1 VQLLP
6 FLFLVKSTCKDW
18 TVGVYFRHW
27 ESNLEIWYRLE
38 IPVQSR
44 VFLVRR
50 QKMPQRWILQFSIL
64 YAVLVFC
71 TPHGQAQDHVGPYP
85 PADIEYGSRIFAAQC
100 SGCHGLRGDQVS
112 GVNLRSGQFRHVFS
126 DADLR
131 SVVTTGIAGTDM
143 PPHSFDPPELAAIVA
158 YIRNMSTF
166 YARSVTVGDAS
177 RGETLFNGTGNC
189 RSCHRVNGQGP
200 RVAPDLSNIGTLR
213 TADLLGQ
220 TLVDPTGAMLP
231 VNRSVR
237 AVTRDGKIIT
247 GLRLNEDTYTVQL
260 IDDQE
265 RLVSLEK
272 ADLRDYSVIKTS
284 SMPSYKDK
292 LNSQE
297 RADVVAYLLSLK
309 GTK

>member
-1 VQLLP
+1 M
-6 FLFLVKSTCKDW
+6 K
-18 TVGVYFRHW
+18 
-27 ESNLEIWYRLE
+27 
-38 IPVQSR
+38 
-44 VFLVRR
+44 R
-50 QKMPQRWILQFSIL
+50 QKMLLRWILQFSIL

-71 TPHGQAQDHVGPYP
+71 TPRGQAQDHVGPYP

-100 SGCHGLRGDQVS
+100 SGCHGPNGDQVS

-131 SVVTTGIAGTDM
+131 AVVTNGIAGTAM
-143 PPHSFDPPELAAIVA
+143 APHTFDPADLAAIVA
-158 YIRNMSTF
+158 YIRNISTF
-166 YARSVTVGDAS
+166 DTRSVTVGDAG
-177 RGETLFNGTGNC
+177 RGAALFNGAGNC
-189 RSCHRVNGQGP
+189 GSCHRVNGQGS
-200 RVAPDLSNIGTLR
+200 RVAPDLSNIGALR
-213 TADLLGQ
+213 TPDFLER
-220 TLVDPTGAMLP
+220 TLSDPTGAMLP

-237 AVTRDGKIIT
+237 AVMRDGKIVT
-247 GLRLNEDTYTVQL
+247 GRRLNEDTYTVQL

-272 ADLRDYSVIKTS
+272 VDLREFTVLKTS

-297 RADVVAYLLSLK
+297 RADIVAYLLSLK

>member
-1 VQLLP
+1 M
-6 FLFLVKSTCKDW
+6 K
-18 TVGVYFRHW
+18 
-27 ESNLEIWYRLE
+27 
-38 IPVQSR
+38 
-44 VFLVRR
+44 R

-64 YAVLVFC
+64 YAVLTFC
-71 TPHGQAQDHVGPYP
+71 TPRGQAQDHVGPYP

-100 SGCHGLRGDQVS
+100 SGCHGLNGDQVS

-131 SVVTTGIAGTDM
+131 AVVTNGIAGTDM
-143 PPHSFDPPELAAIVA
+143 PPHTFDPPDLAAIVA

-166 YARSVTVGDAS
+166 DTRSVTVGDAG
-177 RGETLFNGTGNC
+177 RGAALFNGTGNC
-189 RSCHRVNGQGP
+189 GSCHRVNGKGS
-200 RVAPDLSNIGTLR
+200 RVAPDLSNIGALR
-213 TADLLGQ
+213 TPDFLER
-220 TLVDPTGAMLP
+220 TLSDPTGAMLP

-237 AVTRDGKIIT
+237 AVTRDGKIVT
-247 GLRLNEDTYTVQL
+247 GRRLNEDTYTVQL

-265 RLVSLEK
+265 RLVSFEK
-272 ADLRDYSVIKTS
+272 VDLREYTVLKTS

-297 RADVVAYLLSLK
+297 RADVVAYLLTLK